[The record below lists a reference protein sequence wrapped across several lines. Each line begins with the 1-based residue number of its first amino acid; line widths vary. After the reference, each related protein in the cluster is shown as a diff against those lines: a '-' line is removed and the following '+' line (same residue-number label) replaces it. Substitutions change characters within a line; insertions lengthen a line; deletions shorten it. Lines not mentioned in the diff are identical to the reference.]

1 MGIEYPYNNIIVD
14 ILLIFLPI
22 VNLFLAIIAIGS
34 YLLELDFSNIN
45 RKLLKIFYFRI

>member
-22 VNLFLAIIAIGS
+22 VNLFLSLIVIGT
-34 YLLELDFSNIN
+34 YLMNLDFSNIN
-45 RKLLKIFYFRI
+45 KKLLKIFYFKI